1 MLVADLIKDAGF
13 PPGGV
18 NIFNVGPKTVNAIAL
33 HPTIAKVAFTG
44 SSAVGHKIV
53 EASGATNLKKVTLEL
68 GGKSP
73 MTFTEAFP
81 ARSHTDEAL
90 VAVQGEHDIDQAY
103 IHSLCAEMIP
113 L

>member
-18 NIFNVGPKTVNAIAL
+18 NIFNVGPKTVNVIAL

-44 SSAVGHKIV
+44 SSAIDHKMD
-53 EASGATNLKKVTLEL
+53 ANNLKKVTLEL